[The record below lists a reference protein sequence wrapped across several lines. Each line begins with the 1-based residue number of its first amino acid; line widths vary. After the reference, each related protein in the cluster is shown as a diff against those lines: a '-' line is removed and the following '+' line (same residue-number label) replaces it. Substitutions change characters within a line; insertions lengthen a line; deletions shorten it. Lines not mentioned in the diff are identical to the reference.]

1 MTKEFEDVIRFN
13 KEVIGLKPTETLN
26 QERLSWFTNVINEEL
41 TEFTAAN
48 KKYVEALEAAEK
60 TGVPIEEDHV
70 YEMKADMIDAILDL
84 IYFAYGR
91 LFEIGTSVE
100 DFECMWDA
108 IQNANMAK
116 KRGNKGRGSN
126 DDAIKPE
133 GWKSPESVYIQ
144 YMINKDKERQLDKP
158 SQTYISNIFVD
169 DISKPDCQKSSNND
183 KPELHIYSGEAKAA
197 LDSILESK
205 MTPIQKKIWNHIK
218 GATINHGAET
228 GRIPTKP
235 EGVKYDDNKP
245 NLSLVFGGFA
255 KALKDVG
262 YVGTFGAKKYSPNG
276 WKYVLGLQERYMSAL
291 ERHALDILDG
301 KVYDEETG
309 RLSIA
314 HVAWNA
320 LAILQDSLSKMDYDS
335 YNKAAIAQ
343 SNATLEKYFK
353 AKKEQNN
360 E

>member
-41 TEFTAAN
+41 AEFTAAN
-48 KKYVEALEAAEK
+48 KKYAEALEAAEK
-60 TGVPIEEDHV
+60 TGVPIDEDHV

-133 GWKSPESVYIQ
+133 GWVGPEEAYIKFKKAQ
-144 YMINKDKERQLDKP
+144 KGFDKQLDT
-158 SQTYISNIFVD
+158 SIQTAAAKNEQTNFLDTLFPKTTNKLKNI
-169 DISKPDCQKSSNND
+169 QTA
-183 KPELHIYSGEAKAA
+183 LSGEAKSA
-197 LDSILESK
+197 LDSLETELYKSYEASINSK
-205 MTPIQKKIWNHIK
+205 VYGTK
-218 GATINHGAET
+218 T
-228 GRIPTKP
+228 GRIPVKS
-235 EGVKYDDNKP
+235 EGIKYDQDKP
-245 NLSLVFGGFA
+245 NLSLVLGGFA

-276 WKYVLGLQERYMSAL
+276 WKYVPELQERYMSAL
-291 ERHALDILDG
+291 ERHALDMLDG
-301 KVYDEETG
+301 KIYDEETG

-320 LAILQDSLSKMDYDS
+320 LAVLQDALSKMNYDT
-335 YNKAAIAQ
+335 YNKAAIEK
-343 SNATLEKYFK
+343 SNTTLEKYFNN
-353 AKKEQNN
+353 KKEQNN
-360 E
+360 G

>member
-1 MTKEFEDVIRFN
+1 MCKEFKDVIKFN
-13 KEVIGLKPTETLN
+13 KEIIKLNSTAWLDDKQLEWFKGVIK
-26 QERLSWFTNVINEEL
+26 EEL
-41 TEFTAAN
+41 GEFEKANETCKKAVLTESVSRN
-48 KKYVEALEAAEK
+48 RLHELRVNMLDAL
-60 TGVPIEEDHV
+60 I
-70 YEMKADMIDAILDL
+70 DL
-84 IYFAYGR
+84 IYFTYGR
-91 LFEIGTSVE
+91 IYELGFTPDEFEV
-100 DFECMWDA
+100 MWNA
-108 IQNANMAK
+108 VQEANMSK
-116 KRGNKGRGSN
+116 KKGNKGRGS
-126 DDAIKPE
+126 DQDAIKPE

-197 LDSILESK
+197 LDSMLGSK
-205 MTPIQKKIWNHIK
+205 MTPIQKEIWNCVK
-218 GATINHGAET
+218 GITVNHGAET

-262 YVGTFGAKKYSPNG
+262 YIGTFGAKKYSPNG

-291 ERHALDILDG
+291 ERHALDVLDG
-301 KVYDEETG
+301 KIYDEETG

>member
-26 QERLSWFTNVINEEL
+26 RERLSWFTNVINEEL

-60 TGVPIEEDHV
+60 TGIPIDEDHV

-133 GWKSPESVYIQ
+133 GWVGPEEAYIKFKKAQ
-144 YMINKDKERQLDKP
+144 KGFDKQLDT
-158 SQTYISNIFVD
+158 SIQTAAAKNEQTNFLDTLFPKTTNKLKNI
-169 DISKPDCQKSSNND
+169 QTA
-183 KPELHIYSGEAKAA
+183 LSGEAKSA
-197 LDSILESK
+197 LDSLKTELYKSYEASINSK
-205 MTPIQKKIWNHIK
+205 VYGTR
-218 GATINHGAET
+218 T
-228 GRIPTKP
+228 GRIPSKS
-235 EGVKYDDNKP
+235 EGIKYDQDKP
-245 NLSLVFGGFA
+245 NLSLVLGGFA

-276 WKYVLGLQERYMSAL
+276 WKTVANLQERYMSAL
-291 ERHALDILDG
+291 LRHTFAVLEGDIYND
-301 KVYDEETG
+301 ETG
-309 RLSIA
+309 RHNLA

-320 LAILQDSLSKMDYDS
+320 LALLEDSFNNIEYNTYNTEALAKSK
-335 YNKAAIAQ
+335 
-343 SNATLEKYFK
+343 ATL
-353 AKKEQNN
+353 KKI
-360 E
+360 